1 MTASESAQRWRRL
14 SALFERAIDLQGPA
28 RDDLISSE
36 CRDDLALR
44 ADLER
49 MLAADEVVSGID
61 QGIGA
66 LIDAADLDAAGF
78 GMAGDRDSTEAEDSL
93 GSHLGHW
100 LLERV
105 LGQGG
110 MGTVYAARRDDRDSG
125 QHAAVKR
132 LHRRWDGSLQA
143 QRFLQERRILAALS
157 HPNLPQL
164 IDHGTDGDG
173 RPWFA
178 LELIDGR
185 PLTDWANTHRLD
197 LRQRLELFMR
207 VCGAVQHAH
216 TRFVVH
222 RDLKPANILVDGEGH
237 PKVLDFGVAKRTDE
251 ALGNTRDGALV
262 GFTPQYAAPEQ
273 ISGGVI
279 SAATD
284 VYALGVV
291 LYQLLTGRLP
301 YTFDAADLHAVAATI
316 TTRPAGRLEHGIGV
330 GEPGEIGERLQ
341 QRDTNLRTFRRFV
354 RGDLSRIVQTAL
366 AKEPERRYPSVQAF
380 SDDLERFLAG
390 RPVAVSGDSLG
401 YRGRKFVRR
410 NAAAVVVAALLTT
423 GLLGTT
429 AFALHSAGQE
439 RQQRDAALAEVR
451 RGNAIREYVQ
461 LMFRS
466 AAERTGTERPTAQ
479 DVLKSGVDRL
489 FSEFDTEPAAAR
501 PVAIMLAE
509 LYMELGDWEGAAPL
523 LERVL
528 TSPGIATD
536 PDTQA
541 KAQHYLAQAAYN
553 RGEMARAGD
562 LLRSA
567 QATWGQQP
575 LRYARE
581 LNESRISQAKLE
593 RNAGDGLRAIAT
605 LQAMLAERPGLVG
618 GQDREYAVAQSTLSA
633 FLLDTG
639 AYEEAD
645 QHARAAIATFEHLG
659 MGRTSQSI
667 VAMNNLAASL
677 TQRDLDPEA
686 EAILRR
692 LVLLY
697 RELYGTSS
705 VNLALMQANLADSLR
720 KQGRTAE
727 AIPLLEDARPMA
739 MATSGEGSAATL
751 HVSLA
756 LADAYLD
763 AGRIDAGEA
772 LLDTTFPIV
781 LADLG
786 AQHRL
791 AGVGY
796 RVRAN
801 LQANRGDRKAATAD
815 YDAAQAVFL
824 QLGPAGK
831 PLLARLA
838 QKRRKAGL

>member
-1 MTASESAQRWRRL
+1 MTEGQSAQRWRRL
-14 SALFERAIDLQGPA
+14 SALFDRAIDLDGPA
-28 RDDLISSE
+28 RHHLIAYE
-36 CRDDLALR
+36 CQGDPELR
-44 ADLER
+44 AALER
-49 MLAADEVVSGID
+49 MLAADEAASGID
-61 QGIGA
+61 RGVGG
-66 LIDAADLDAAGF
+66 LIDAVDFDATAFDAAGE
-78 GMAGDRDSTEAEDSL
+78 DDKTEAENSL

-105 LGQGG
+105 LGRGG

-125 QHAAVKR
+125 QQAAVKR

-143 QRFLQERRILAALS
+143 QRFLQERRILAAMS

-164 IDHGTDGDG
+164 IDHGSDDDG

-178 LELIDGR
+178 LELVDGQ
-185 PLTDWANTHRLD
+185 PLTEWADTHRLD
-197 LRQRLELFMR
+197 LRQRIELFRR

-222 RDLKPANILVDGEGH
+222 RDLKPVNILVDQEGH

-301 YTFDAADLHAVAATI
+301 YTFDAGDLRSVADTI
-316 TTRPAGRLEHGIGV
+316 TTQPARRLDQAITV
-330 GEPGEIGERLQ
+330 GGAHEISERLL
-341 QRDTNLRTFRRFV
+341 QRATDLRTFRRFV

-366 AKEPERRYPSVQAF
+366 AKEPVRRYASVQAF
-380 SDDLERFLAG
+380 SDDLERFLG
-390 RPVAVSGDSLG
+390 NQPVAVSGDGLW
-401 YRGRKFVRR
+401 YRAGKFVRR
-410 NAAAVVVAALLTT
+410 NVAAVAVAVLLTT

-429 AFALHSAGQE
+429 AFALHSAYQE
-439 RQQRDAALAEVR
+439 RQQRDSALAEVR

-461 LMFRS
+461 LMFRA
-466 AAERTGTERPTAQ
+466 AAETSTDRPTAQ
-479 DVLKSGVDRL
+479 DVLKGGADRL
-489 FSEFDTEPAAAR
+489 FIQFDAQPAAAG

-528 TSPGIATD
+528 AAPATARD
-536 PDTQA
+536 FDTQA

-553 RGEMARAGD
+553 RGDMSRAGE
-562 LLRSA
+562 LLRQA
-567 QATWGQQP
+567 QATWRRYPQ
-575 LRYARE
+575 RYARE

-593 RNAGDGLRAIAT
+593 RNAGKPLGAIAT
-605 LQAMLAERPGLVG
+605 LQAMIAERPGLIG
-618 GQDREYAVAQSTLSA
+618 AQDREYAVAQSTLSA

-639 AYEEAD
+639 DYEQAD
-645 QHARAAIATFEHLG
+645 LHARAATAAFERLG
-659 MGRTSQSI
+659 MGKTSQAI

-677 TQRDLDPEA
+677 TQRDLDPQA

-692 LVLLY
+692 LVQLH
-697 RELYGTSS
+697 RELYGTAS

-720 KQGRTAE
+720 KQGRTSE
-727 AIPLLEDARPMA
+727 AVPLLEQARPMA
-739 MATSGEGSAATL
+739 VATSGERSAATL

-763 AGRIDAGEA
+763 AGRIDAGET
-772 LLDTTFPIV
+772 LLDTAFPIV

-801 LQANRGDRKAATAD
+801 LHAKRDERKAATAD

-831 PLLARLA
+831 PALDRLK
-838 QKRRKAGL
+838 QKRRKTGL